1 MVSHGFYIWLLNSA
15 IVLQIVKT
23 PAWLRVLQISIGVI
37 SIILSGYVL
46 LYPGITV
53 LVAVQ
58 ILSIVLLIVGIER
71 IAIGIFSP
79 YHRKSSSRFSN
90 IGLGALAIAFSILIM
105 AFPIFSTLFLI
116 FLGGF
121 ALLFNGIARIIH
133 GVGGQGI
140 TRWSRVFLIGVG
152 ILSIVISGL
161 VIAHPIGF
169 GVRLLVVIMSL
180 ALMIIGI
187 EMIAIGT
194 AGRQIARTTPQ
205 K

>member
-1 MVSHGFYIWLLNSA
+1 MASHGFYIWLLNSA

-79 YHRKSSSRFSN
+79 YHRKSSSRFS
-90 IGLGALAIAFSILIM
+90 ILDLG
-105 AFPIFSTLFLI
+105 
-116 FLGGF
+116 
-121 ALLFNGIARIIH
+121 H
-133 GVGGQGI
+133 
-140 TRWSRVFLIGVG
+140 
-152 ILSIVISGL
+152 
-161 VIAHPIGF
+161 
-169 GVRLLVVIMSL
+169 
-180 ALMIIGI
+180 
-187 EMIAIGT
+187 
-194 AGRQIARTTPQ
+194 
-205 K
+205 

>member
-1 MVSHGFYIWLLNSA
+1 MASHGFYIWLLNSA

-46 LYPGITV
+46 LYPGIAV
-53 LVAVQ
+53 LAE
-58 ILSIVLLIVGIER
+58 ISIVLLIVGIER

-121 ALLFNGIARIIH
+121 ALLFNGKNHTWCWRP
-133 GVGGQGI
+133 
-140 TRWSRVFLIGVG
+140 RYYK
-152 ILSIVISGL
+152 
-161 VIAHPIGF
+161 
-169 GVRLLVVIMSL
+169 VV
-180 ALMIIGI
+180 
-187 EMIAIGT
+187 
-194 AGRQIARTTPQ
+194 
-205 K
+205 

>member
-1 MVSHGFYIWLLNSA
+1 MASHGFYVWLLNSA

-105 AFPIFSTLFLI
+105 AFPIFSTSIDILR
-116 FLGGF
+116 
-121 ALLFNGIARIIH
+121 RIC
-133 GVGGQGI
+133 
-140 TRWSRVFLIGVG
+140 
-152 ILSIVISGL
+152 SIVQWHSKN
-161 VIAHPIGF
+161 HTWCWRP
-169 GVRLLVVIMSL
+169 RYYKVV
-180 ALMIIGI
+180 
-187 EMIAIGT
+187 
-194 AGRQIARTTPQ
+194 
-205 K
+205 

>member
-1 MVSHGFYIWLLNSA
+1 
-15 IVLQIVKT
+15 VKT

-90 IGLGALAIAFSILIM
+90 IGRNMRKVAMICLNISQQLSGAVTLERKDRNYLGKL
-105 AFPIFSTLFLI
+105 
-116 FLGGF
+116 
-121 ALLFNGIARIIH
+121 
-133 GVGGQGI
+133 
-140 TRWSRVFLIGVG
+140 
-152 ILSIVISGL
+152 
-161 VIAHPIGF
+161 
-169 GVRLLVVIMSL
+169 
-180 ALMIIGI
+180 
-187 EMIAIGT
+187 
-194 AGRQIARTTPQ
+194 
-205 K
+205 

>member
-1 MVSHGFYIWLLNSA
+1 MA
-15 IVLQIVKT
+15 K
-23 PAWLRVLQISIGVI
+23 RISIGVI

-46 LYPGITV
+46 LYPGIAV
-53 LVAVQ
+53 LAE
-58 ILSIVLLIVGIER
+58 ISMVLLIVGIER
-71 IAIGIFSP
+71 IAIWIFSP
-79 YHRKSSSRFSN
+79 YHAKSSSRFSN
-90 IGLGALAIAFSILIM
+90 IGLGALAIAFCILIM
-105 AFPIFSTLFLI
+105 AFSIFSTLFLI

-161 VIAHPIGF
+161 VIAHPTGF

-180 ALMIIGI
+180 ALMISGI

-194 AGRQIARTTPQ
+194 AGRQIARTL
-205 K
+205 KSEKR